1 MAKSDDERLEISSP
15 AELRRWLKKHFR
27 RPEGVWLV
35 SFKKHCGDRY
45 VSWPEIVQELLCFG
59 WIDSQTRT
67 LDEDRSMIWISPR
80 KAGSMWSRINKEHV
94 ETMVAQGRMTPAG
107 LERIEEA
114 KRDGSWTLLDD
125 VEAGVVPDDLA
136 AALDGDA
143 EARANFDAFTP
154 SQRKGFLWW
163 VKSAKRER
171 TRADRIANTVR
182 CAARNIKEPRKVAE

>member
-1 MAKSDDERLEISSP
+1 MAKSDDERLEIRRPS
-15 AELRRWLKKHFR
+15 ELRQWLKKHWR
-27 RPEGVWLV
+27 RPEGLWLV
-35 SFKKHCGDRY
+35 SCKKHCGEHY
-45 VSWPEIVQELLCFG
+45 VSWGDIVRELLCFG

-94 ETMVAQGRMTPAG
+94 EAMVAQGRMTPAG
-107 LERIEEA
+107 LEKIEEA

-136 AALDGDA
+136 AAFDA
-143 EARANFDAFTP
+143 DPDARAKFEAFTP

-163 VKSAKRER
+163 VKSAKRAP

-182 CAARNIKEPRKVAE
+182 CAARNIKEPRKVPE